1 MNLKNLLQDEDAVSP
16 VIGVI
21 LMVAITVI
29 LAAVIASFVL
39 GLGDSQ
45 DTAPTASFDFEY
57 VEGGAPNGD
66 AIQITKSSG
75 DDIDGA
81 NLYIRGTNPDPQ
93 SFEGPGY
100 SSTAAVDGTTY
111 DVTTSGAG
119 SSLSGLGGYTG
130 GDIGAGQGFQINYAG
145 AAGDADAY
153 EITLVYEDGDTS
165 EELVTGEGPG
175 A

>member
-1 MNLKNLLQDEDAVSP
+1 MELKKLIHDDDAVSP

-39 GLGDSQ
+39 GLGDQ
-45 DTAPTASFDFEY
+45 QETAPSVSFEFEY
-57 VEGGAPNGD
+57 DEGGAPNGD

-75 DDIDGA
+75 DNIDGA
-81 NLYIRGTNPDPQ
+81 NLYIRGTTPDPQ
-93 SFEGPGY
+93 SFEGPAY
-100 SSTAAVDGTTY
+100 DSSAAVDGTTY

-119 SSLSGLGGYTG
+119 SSLTGIGGYTG

-145 AAGDADAY
+145 GASNY
-153 EITLVYEDGDTS
+153 EITLVYEDGDIS
-165 EELVTGEGPG
+165 EELVSDSGPD